1 MGFAEA
7 IGWLVLVLGAGY
19 LLLYSFA
26 SKKSKKRE
34 TKDLIL
40 NNVRCKEVINS
51 VNKATFSKNGKLLRV
66 EDNPIFD
73 DQGEIINKQL
83 KKELLG
89 IINDPIEREKAID
102 NIKKIQT
109 DKEKRE
115 REARDRRKIG
125 YKYEIEIFE
134 IFGNKR
140 ELTQIELIK
149 LIESKFHIDGGNAL
163 VILKIW
169 EDNELVEKCD
179 WNPNNFEIGWTLT
192 IAGANLDKND
202 LTWGKWLK
210 QNGLTLEPESKEYM
224 DYIET
229 PSRNTIISN

>member
-1 MGFAEA
+1 MGFIES
-7 IGWLVLVLGAGY
+7 IGWLVLVFGAVY
-19 LLLYSFA
+19 LLLKSFG
-26 SKKSKKRE
+26 SKEINNRDLQ
-34 TKDLIL
+34 DLIL
-40 NNVRCKEVINS
+40 NNARCKEVINS
-51 VNKATFSKNGKLLRV
+51 VNKPIFSKNGKLLRV

-73 DQGEIINKQL
+73 NHGEIINKQL
-83 KKELLG
+83 KKVLLG
-89 IINDPIEREKAID
+89 IINDPIERQKALD
-102 NIKKIQT
+102 NIKKIQM

-115 REARDRRKIG
+115 QEARDRRKIG

-140 ELTQIELIK
+140 ELSQVELLK
-149 LIESKFHIDGGNAL
+149 LIESKFHIDRGNAL

-224 DYIET
+224 DYIKTNPE
-229 PSRNTIISN
+229 N